1 MIANNGA
8 AGSAAVAVRRSWS
21 TVAVVMVLAAVS
33 VAWAALPLSGGRAGT
48 RFMVIVAVGSGV
60 ASVAQLLVGGGG
72 ELTETARGSLV
83 KRTIDYVLTIIRGLP
98 WAEVMVVAV
107 MLLEFLHRSAPW
119 HTGLLGVWLLG
130 YLLAVHLAETRT
142 RIGTLR
148 AQLPLIAAGI
158 GLAALAVG
166 IAELPALPGGV
177 LSPAIR
183 VIAATVAVV
192 AGGLGI
198 PLWLGRQR

>member
-1 MIANNGA
+1 MIASSDRD
-8 AGSAAVAVRRSWS
+8 GSPAVAGRRTWH
-21 TVAVVMVLAAVS
+21 TVAAAILLAAASVS
-33 VAWAALPLSGGRAGT
+33 WAAFPLSSGRAGT
-48 RFMVIVAVGSGV
+48 RFMLIVAVGAGA
-60 ASVAQLLVGGGG
+60 ASVAQLLAGGGG
-72 ELTETARGSLV
+72 ELTSAARGSLI
-83 KRTIDYVLTIIRGLP
+83 KRTIDYVLTVIRGLP

-107 MLLEFLHRSAPW
+107 MLLEVLHRSAAW
-119 HTGLLGVWLLG
+119 HTGLLGVGLLG

-142 RIGTLR
+142 GIVALR

-183 VIAATVAVV
+183 VIAATIAVV